1 MPNDA
6 SNTTQANHGDPEDP
20 NTYGLCRCCEVRPVA
35 LPCDALC
42 PVCEANETGIAEFT
56 HEVGF

>member
-1 MPNDA
+1 MNTTSD
-6 SNTTQANHGDPEDP
+6 TTQASNGDPEDP